1 VLFAAFVPLIQ
12 AVHFASGRAR
22 SYGSRELVRWTVAFV
37 GIFALVAAPQVWN
50 VSRQAGKLLLNGRQ
64 IWGVILKAG
73 PDRPYDARL
82 YSLDHRP
89 DSVNIDYLLAH
100 PEALPDAP
108 AGTRLS
114 AHVKVA
120 LENFDQLNQSV
131 FGRLIGPAGLALFG
145 LGLVSLALTRPRFEL
160 LLLAGF
166 VAVTLAGPLWH
177 NVVLRHV
184 AVLAPIVWL
193 IAGFGIVD
201 AAERLARRFRP
212 ALVKTVFVTGV
223 AAVGLVPLREVLQP
237 PDCNSHYC
245 AASLADPVKIL
256 RDFERETGRPAVVAT
271 RRFYLTA
278 MAASGQITLPYTE
291 LPGLNRYLELRRAD
305 FLFLEEAGAS
315 GFPFYTDFADG
326 EAPTGFVSVYR
337 AKDAWGRQIELFRF
351 VAANAKP
358 TGESAAR

>member
-1 VLFAAFVPLIQ
+1 
-12 AVHFASGRAR
+12 
-22 SYGSRELVRWTVAFV
+22 VAFV

-73 PDRPYDARL
+73 PDRPYDERL

-100 PEALPDAP
+100 PETVPAAP
-108 AGTRLS
+108 PGTRLS

-120 LENFDQLNQSV
+120 LDNFDQLNRSV
-131 FGRLIGPAGLALFG
+131 FGRLIGPAGLMLFG
-145 LGLVSLALTRPRFEL
+145 VGLVSLALTRPRFEL

-166 VAVTLAGPLWH
+166 VAVMLAGPLWH

-184 AVLAPIVWL
+184 AVLAPLIWL
-193 IAGFGIVD
+193 IAGFGIAD
-201 AAERLARRFRP
+201 AAERLGRWQGGPRFRP
-212 ALVKTVFVTGV
+212 ALVKTVCVGAV

-245 AASLADPVKIL
+245 AASLADPVRIL
-256 RDFERETGRPAVVAT
+256 RDFERESGRPAVVAT
-271 RRFYLTA
+271 RRFYLTS

-291 LPGLNRYLELRRAD
+291 LPGLVRYLELRRAD
-305 FLFLEEAGAS
+305 FLFLDEAGA
-315 GFPFYTDFADG
+315 GRFPFYGDFADG
-326 EAPTGFVSVYR
+326 EAPAGFVPVYR
-337 AKDAWGRQIELFRF
+337 AKDAWGRQVDLFRF
-351 VAANAKP
+351 VAANANSA
-358 TGESAAR
+358 GESAAR